1 MNDRIMV
8 KAYANENGIDL
19 RTVSR
24 RRKSPHRF
32 YVLREMLDALETGR
46 TVTVNDIY
54 SFVQMRR
61 GALNRLRLDFT
72 WLSGEGLCK
81 TVAGYNETVV
91 LDYERFIGFVQN
103 SIHDGAPTTWTALSI
118 DDAGSRPVLDFS
130 ARGAQK
136 TLRRIA
142 AVPGLRK
149 KISHALRDNFRW
161 SLTPRIRFY
170 GDLDPLS
177 FFFREELPDGSD
189 GLYGVLFLHG
199 REDISKAK
207 YEIHT

>member
-32 YVLREMLDALETGR
+32 YILREMLDALETGR
-46 TVTVNDIY
+46 TVTINDIY
-54 SFVQMRR
+54 SFVQIRR
-61 GALNRLRLDFT
+61 DALNRLRIDFT
-72 WLSGEGLCK
+72 WLSGGGLCR
-81 TVAGYNETVV
+81 TVAGYNEIV
-91 LDYERFIGFVQN
+91 
-103 SIHDGAPTTWTALSI
+103 
-118 DDAGSRPVLDFS
+118 VLDFS

-149 KISHALRDNFRW
+149 KLSHALRDNFHW
-161 SLTPRIRFY
+161 LLTPRIRFY

-189 GLYGVLFLHG
+189 GLCGGLCLSG

-207 YEIHT
+207 YEVHT